1 MGIGVGGEVW
11 IDVGL
16 VCGLVVGALVGK
28 EVDVCGVGN
37 GMFLGEG

>member
-1 MGIGVGGEVW
+1 M
-11 IDVGL
+11 GL

-37 GMFLGEG
+37 GMVLGEG